1 MTIGDS
7 SNPVLVNDEALTARM
22 RPSLERIAGAGRVV
36 QIPYLTSTEDF
47 AYYAQRVPSLF
58 FQLGVTPAGADPAL
72 VAGVHS
78 PLFKLDEAA
87 LPVGLRAML
96 GLAVDYLQ
104 GTKR

>member
-1 MTIGDS
+1 
-7 SNPVLVNDEALTARM
+7 VLVNDEALTARV

-36 QIPYLTSTEDF
+36 QIPYLTSAEDF

-58 FQLGVTPAGADPAL
+58 FQLGVTPPGSDMAK

-78 PLFKLDEAA
+78 PRFKLDEAA
-87 LPVGLRAML
+87 LPIGLRAML
-96 GLAVDYLQ
+96 GVAVDYLQ